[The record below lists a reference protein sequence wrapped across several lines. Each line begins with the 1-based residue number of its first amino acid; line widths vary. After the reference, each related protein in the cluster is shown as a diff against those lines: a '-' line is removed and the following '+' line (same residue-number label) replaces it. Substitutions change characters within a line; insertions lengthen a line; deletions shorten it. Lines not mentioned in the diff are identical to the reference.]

1 MFPNLPASHYLLAF
15 LSGQSHHSLN
25 PAAGCSHLSAF
36 LAALLDPAVWSQPCG
51 QRNPVKDTAQT
62 LSLYLDLLPYTL
74 QRLLASLREKARGLR
89 ETYKA

>member
-1 MFPNLPASHYLLAF
+1 MCFPDSDTVQILSLL
-15 LSGQSHHSLN
+15 LCVLN
-25 PAAGCSHLSAF
+25 LSAF